1 MNIFYVFCVQ
11 EFPRVADSII
21 LKFLCPWHQYLNGWC
36 ERCWFPF
43 YHTSK
48 NIISFLNTIVAFT
61 GSIYVIHIFLYKK

>member
-11 EFPRVADSII
+11 EFPRVADSTI
-21 LKFLCPWHQYLNGWC
+21 LKFLNAPGTGWC

-61 GSIYVIHIFLYKK
+61 GSIYVIYIFFV